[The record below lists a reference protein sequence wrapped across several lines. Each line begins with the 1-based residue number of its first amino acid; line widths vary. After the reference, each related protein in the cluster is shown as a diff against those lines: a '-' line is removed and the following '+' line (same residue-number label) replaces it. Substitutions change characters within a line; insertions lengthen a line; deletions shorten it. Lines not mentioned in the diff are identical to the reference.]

1 MSEPNLKQYELIED
15 GMFEEI
21 DQDSV
26 ILERMALEQ
35 STSSNS
41 DPDDFIFRALKTA
54 KGQNFTFF
62 HHGEDGKETSI
73 VDRQDVFA
81 LRGVPIKMRFGYSL
95 FDGGSTNICRTVGAQ
110 IGDRRIQSTHPLA
123 RPIYSPGLIGDNV
136 SENTPR
142 QEIIALNP
150 IGSRGKSCAECVS
163 SGEHI
168 HLNEPKKEGD
178 PTTPSYCSLQTSV
191 IFCVFEVGIL
201 KPELKNGIPYDGVE
215 WIKAS
220 EFKNV
225 YGAPMADGPFIANI
239 RMSKKAATVSISNK
253 RLQPLVEPFNA
264 IPAQVKTTSQVIRA
278 LYDNNLVK
286 PMKIRGNDELMYM
299 LVSEVWA
306 GRPTESCA
314 AAFEKTKN
322 IPLWGNLNS
331 SLGDHEVAETVK
343 TAWRVYLAA
352 REGGPNNSLS
362 SSPVKNIQEE
372 PAVTNYLTPTNQVA
386 QTYDEEESVH
396 VEAEVVNS
404 SDPLPTNSNPVSNL
418 SSIFS

>member
-110 IGDRRIQSTHPLA
+110 IGDRRIQTTHPLA

-163 SGEHI
+163 SGDHI

-225 YGAPMADGPFIANI
+225 YAP
-239 RMSKKAATVSISNK
+239 
-253 RLQPLVEPFNA
+253 
-264 IPAQVKTTSQVIRA
+264 
-278 LYDNNLVK
+278 
-286 PMKIRGNDELMYM
+286 
-299 LVSEVWA
+299 
-306 GRPTESCA
+306 PT
-314 AAFEKTKN
+314 
-322 IPLWGNLNS
+322 IL
-331 SLGDHEVAETVK
+331 
-343 TAWRVYLAA
+343 
-352 REGGPNNSLS
+352 PNNH
-362 SSPVKNIQEE
+362 
-372 PAVTNYLTPTNQVA
+372 Y
-386 QTYDEEESVH
+386 SVIN
-396 VEAEVVNS
+396 VDGVVNGKKHYNIEVYNQQGQKVEVEL
-404 SDPLPTNSNPVSNL
+404 DDNTPLEGLTDEQLKNANMLIYQKLANPNQSN
-418 SSIFS
+418 